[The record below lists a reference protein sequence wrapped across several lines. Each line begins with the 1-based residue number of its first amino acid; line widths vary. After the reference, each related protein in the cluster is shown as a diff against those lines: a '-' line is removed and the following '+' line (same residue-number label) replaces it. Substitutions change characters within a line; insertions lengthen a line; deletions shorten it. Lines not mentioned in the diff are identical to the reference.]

1 MEITKRELVA
11 SISIV
16 AIFLIIGILISGK
29 LNEAVMDANEKYY
42 KALKVDTKEMFQY
55 GMDTSIGNAFVHG
68 DFEAVDTVS
77 YPEIDGEYLYIKKV
91 KEKYTRHTRTVVTTI
106 NGKTSTRTET
116 YWTWDIVGT
125 ESEQSKEVSLLGIDF
140 NTSQFDIPHGDYITT
155 IKESSHIRYKYYG
168 YPAKSNVTIF
178 TSLKDGNIGQSNI
191 PIYKD
196 LNIEQTI
203 QRLEQNFGM
212 AIFWM
217 AWLGLT
223 ALVVLGF
230 YYLENDWL
238 NK

>member
-42 KALKVDTKEMFQY
+42 KPLKVDTKEMFQY

-116 YWTWDIVGT
+116 YWTWDRVGT
-125 ESEQSKEVSLLGIDF
+125 ESEQSKEVSLLGINF

-212 AIFWM
+212 VIFWM
-217 AWLGLT
+217 TWLGLT
-223 ALVVLGF
+223 TVVVLGF
-230 YYLENDWL
+230 CFLENNWL

>member
-29 LNEAVMDANEKYY
+29 LNEAVMDANAKYY
-42 KALKVDTKEMFQY
+42 KALTVDTKEMFQY

>member
-178 TSLKDGNIGQSNI
+178 TSLKDGNIEQSNI

-203 QRLEQNFGM
+203 QRLEQSFGM

-223 ALVVLGF
+223 AVVVLGF
-230 YYLENDWL
+230 CYLENDWL

>member
-1 MEITKRELVA
+1 MEITKRELVV

-16 AIFLIIGILISGK
+16 AIFLIIGILISGR
-29 LNEAVMDANEKYY
+29 LNEVVMDANEKYY
-42 KALKVDTKEMFQY
+42 KALKVDTKDVFQY
-55 GMDTSIGNAFVHG
+55 GMDTSIGNAFIHG
-68 DFEAVDTVS
+68 DFEAIDTVG
-77 YPEIDGEYLYIKKV
+77 YLEIDGEYLYIKKV
-91 KEKYTRHTRTVVTTI
+91 KEKYTMHTRTITTTV
-106 NGKTSTRTET
+106 NGKVKTRTQT
-116 YWTWDIVGT
+116 YWTWDVVG
-125 ESEQSKEVSLLGIDF
+125 SEEKQSKEVSLLGISF

-155 IKESSHIRYKYYG
+155 IKESSHVRYKYYG

-178 TSLKDGNIGQSNI
+178 TRLSGGNIESSNI
-191 PIYKD
+191 PVYKD

-203 QRLEQNFGM
+203 QRLEQSFGM

-223 ALVVLGF
+223 AVVVLGF

>member
-1 MEITKRELVA
+1 MEITKRELVV

-16 AIFLIIGILISGK
+16 AIFLIIGILISGR
-29 LNEAVMDANEKYY
+29 LNEVVMDANEKYY
-42 KALKVDTKEMFQY
+42 KALKVDTQDVFQY

-116 YWTWDIVGT
+116 YWTWDRVGT
-125 ESEQSKEVSLLGIDF
+125 ESEQSKEVSLLGINF

-212 AIFWM
+212 VIFWM
-217 AWLGLT
+217 AWLGLAT
-223 ALVVLGF
+223 VVVLGF
-230 YYLENDWL
+230 CFLENNWL

>member
-106 NGKTSTRTET
+106 NGRTSTRTET

>member
-16 AIFLIIGILISGK
+16 AVFLIIGILISGK
-29 LNEAVMDANEKYY
+29 LNETVMDANEKYY

-91 KEKYTRHTRTVVTTI
+91 KEKYTMHTRTITTTV
-106 NGKTSTRTET
+106 NGKVKTSTQT
-116 YWTWDIVGT
+116 YWTWDVVGR
-125 ESEQSKEVSLLGIDF
+125 ESKQSKEVSLLGISF
-140 NTSQFDIPHGDYITT
+140 NTSQFNIPSGNYIAT

-168 YPAKSNVTIF
+168 HPAKSNVTIF
-178 TSLKDGNIGQSNI
+178 TSLKDGNIEESNI

-203 QRLEQNFGM
+203 ERLEQNFGVSV
-212 AIFWM
+212 FWIV
-217 AWLGLT
+217 WLGFT
-223 ALVVLGF
+223 MVVAIGF
-230 YYLENDWL
+230 CLLENNWL

>member
-1 MEITKRELVA
+1 MWTL
-11 SISIV
+11 
-16 AIFLIIGILISGK
+16 
-29 LNEAVMDANEKYY
+29 
-42 KALKVDTKEMFQY
+42 
-55 GMDTSIGNAFVHG
+55 
-68 DFEAVDTVS
+68 FE
-77 YPEIDGEYLYIKKV
+77 KV

-106 NGKTSTRTET
+106 NGRTSTRTET

-178 TSLKDGNIGQSNI
+178 TSLKDGNIEQSNI

-230 YYLENDWL
+230 YYLENNWL

>member
-55 GMDTSIGNAFVHG
+55 AMDTSIGNAFVHG

-106 NGKTSTRTET
+106 NGRTSTRTET